1 MVMITFLTAV
11 VGLSITGFTLMF
23 SASAYARL
31 SSVAAVGVAAIVVG
45 GLVTAQLN
53 GGRPYGYDL
62 PVGLDQWRA
71 GEPHRDAPAVPK
83 PQLQPHQDDGPP
95 IA

>member
-1 MVMITFLTAV
+1 MVMITFLAVV

-23 SASAYARL
+23 SVSPQARL
-31 SSVAAVGVAAIVVG
+31 SSVVAVGAAAVVVG

-62 PVGLDQWRA
+62 PVGLEQWRVTDP
-71 GEPHRDAPAVPK
+71 PHRHAPVVPRPL
-83 PQLQPHQDDGPP
+83 PQHDDGPP

>member
-1 MVMITFLTAV
+1 MIMISFLAVV

-23 SASAYARL
+23 SASAHARL
-31 SSVAAVGVAAIVVG
+31 SSVAAVGAAALVVG

-53 GGRPYGYDL
+53 GGRPYGYEL
-62 PVGLDQWRA
+62 PVGLDQWRT
-71 GEPHRDAPAVPK
+71 ELPHHDAPVVPK
-83 PQLQPHQDDGPP
+83 PQPHHDDGPP

>member
-1 MVMITFLTAV
+1 MIMLTFVAAV

-23 SASAYARL
+23 SASAPARL
-31 SSVAAVGVAAIVVG
+31 FSVVAVIAAAVVVG
-45 GLVTAQLN
+45 GLVTSQLN

-62 PVGLDQWRA
+62 PVGLEQWRTS
-71 GEPHRDAPAVPK
+71 DAPFRDVPAQPPRK
-83 PQLQPHQDDGPP
+83 PQREDGPP